1 MLIRRGRRSIH
12 LAAMALLLGPAAT
25 LAHADP
31 LTIPGYTVTDLG
43 YGTTTF
49 STEANGTGVLNAPNG
64 QIYAFA
70 QTDNTVLT
78 PGQGILA
85 NAPLPTSAIIDGSG
99 LYGNGANTFGYI
111 QSAVM
116 NANGIIAA
124 TDDWGIEG
132 RWAFGSAYFLQINA
146 NGSLSPS
153 SGLWTSNII
162 QDEPFI
168 YSNVITGLNNLNQIL
183 GSVGVDPTR
192 AIDTDAVLYNVNS
205 HTLTDLTQ
213 LFASSSTATWLTR
226 YNGLQPIA
234 LDNDGRILVS
244 ASAFNPN
251 IGGWQTN
258 LLLTPNGLSAS
269 PLEVP
274 APEPGTLAVM
284 LLAIAGFAAHRV
296 RERRR

>member
-1 MLIRRGRRSIH
+1 
-12 LAAMALLLGPAAT
+12 MALLLGPAAT